1 MLILIYVEGDCI
13 SLNILSSDKNILST
27 QQIHH
32 EVPDIMYKVL
42 KDLAH
47 FIFCVYTFT
56 SIEVAIEFAEM

>member
-1 MLILIYVEGDCI
+1 M
-13 SLNILSSDKNILST
+13 LSSDKNLLST